1 MNVAVI
7 NLKSISKK
15 FLKLIFGII
24 VLFLI
29 IKFLITNLSF
39 LQKIFS
45 FKSCSFVYT
54 SFFAITNKT
63 ENTIDYLYPVTA
75 FYPFVVEIED
85 NKDIEENIDKL
96 NNNEKQ
102 VKISKNVN
110 VEAVTEKN
118 ISENYNIIYSNIKI
132 RNQSDYQ
139 LSDDIFSPEEL
150 ELNYNKKILIY
161 HTHTC
166 ESYTPSEKYNYTMTG
181 NYRTTDKNYSV
192 VNLRR

>member
-102 VKISKNVN
+102 VEISKNVN

-118 ISENYNIIYSNIKI
+118 ISENYNITYSNIKI